1 MTSEPKRELKRY
13 DTASLDR
20 IYFSAALALGFVM
33 IVAFDFWHFPKMT
46 AVGACWVCMIAY
58 YLGTRFLPAFFVRAD
73 QVADNIY
80 YLGLLY
86 TLSSLGVALFRFS
99 AQAYAVDSII
109 NNFGVAIFTTIAGI
123 AGRVLIGQMRADPI
137 DVERETRAALIE
149 TSRRLRTELDQS
161 VTEFKNFR
169 MSSNQIL
176 DESIEAAGK
185 SLIETLR
192 VAVEKF
198 ETSTTGISNN
208 FQEAHLAFLEQAK
221 TLNASTRRAGSAVE
235 RLIAK
240 VESVRADED
249 MITKSLAP
257 ALAGFEQAASGYAN
271 RIAAHGDAVV
281 ASVKGLDD
289 VRETAGAIK
298 ASSEALAGIVERAGA
313 SMEKAV
319 ASSSD
324 FGSLVDS
331 LRMGQARIAALAE
344 ACAAAT
350 NSVQAAAT
358 AHMGAIDEA
367 SKTAMARLS
376 DEGAAV
382 RTSVSSDIA
391 QGAQTIADLTAK
403 AKAFA
408 AALDESERS
417 ISKVRQDLA
426 SMSRYIIDR
435 LDNDR

>member
-1 MTSEPKRELKRY
+1 LTSEPKREQKRY
-13 DTASLDR
+13 DMASLDR
-20 IYFSAALALGFVM
+20 TYFAIALVVGFVV
-33 IVAFDFWHFPKMT
+33 ILTFDFWHFQKMA
-46 AVGACWVCMIAY
+46 AVAACCACMTAY

-137 DVERETRAALIE
+137 DVERESRAALIE
-149 TSRRLRTELDQS
+149 SSRRLRTELDQS
-161 VTEFKNFR
+161 VSEFKNFR

-176 DESIEAAGK
+176 DESIESAGK

-192 VAVEKF
+192 VAVERF
-198 ETSTTGISNN
+198 EASTTGISNN

-249 MITKSLAP
+249 MIVKSLTP
-257 ALAGFEQAASGYAN
+257 ALAGFEQAASGYAS
-271 RIAAHGDAVV
+271 RIAAHGDAVI
-281 ASVKGLDD
+281 ASVKGLDV
-289 VRETAGAIK
+289 VRETTGQIK

-319 ASSSD
+319 TASSD
-324 FGSLVDS
+324 FGGLVES
-331 LRMGQARIAALAE
+331 LRTGQARIASLAD

-350 NSVQAAAT
+350 DSVQAATT
-358 AHMGAIDEA
+358 AHMEALDQA
-367 SKTAMARLS
+367 SKAALARLA
-376 DEGAAV
+376 DEGESVRRAV
-382 RTSVSSDIA
+382 TSDIA
-391 QGAQTIADLTAK
+391 QSAETIADLTAK

-417 ISKVRQDLA
+417 IGKVRQDLA
-426 SMSRYIIDR
+426 AMSRYIIDR
-435 LDNDR
+435 LGNDR